1 MRHEENDLRKSCM
14 LWSVLVSITQQKKVM
29 INCLVSENIILST
42 LNTFFYLVVE
52 PLKCRG
58 GGVYLD
64 LSDSTIKKSIFMCA
78 FPYHFHLD
86 FLHVYFYLIK
96 HWESSELLCV
106 PRKGFGSAVCDTIHF
121 SVHKQLIWTFF
132 EAHIVSNEELKIH
145 RMSVCVKIT
154 LIHHCNLHVFGC
166 STFCLLETHELSPKT
181 FSKTNI
187 IGRIGVLEFCIYRKV
202 NCMYVQRVGGGGWA
216 VIFACIPL

>member
-1 MRHEENDLRKSCM
+1 MIKQKYDQNLMRHEENDLRKSCM

-106 PRKGFGSAVCDTIHF
+106 PRKGFESAVCDTIHF

-154 LIHHCNLHVFGC
+154 LIHLQSTCVWVFNFLLTRNTWAFPENFLKNKYNRENWSLGILHLQE
-166 STFCLLETHELSPKT
+166 S
-181 FSKTNI
+181 
-187 IGRIGVLEFCIYRKV
+187 
-202 NCMYVQRVGGGGWA
+202 
-216 VIFACIPL
+216 